1 MSLSLPEFV
10 TRWKASALSERA
22 ADDPTSPICVKSSAI
37 LILLLRASL
46 GADLIQCEKGGELR
60 FSDLLNNECP
70 PGDGARLDLVPG
82 MSRGSGQF

>member
-46 GADLIQCEKGGELR
+46 GADLIQCEKVESAD
-60 FSDLLNNECP
+60 FPICSIMNVHQVTV
-70 PGDGARLDLVPG
+70 LDLIW
-82 MSRGSGQF
+82 FLA